1 VVTGAT
7 GGLGGS
13 VVARFVAED
22 RPVLAVGRD
31 EGALAE
37 LAGSA
42 PEGLVAVRT
51 ADLAEAAEVAALFDA
66 AEAEGGMPPA
76 VVHLAGGFR
85 YGKLAELSDDD
96 WRFLQRANV
105 ETTFRML
112 AETSRRFAAAGGGSF
127 VAVAAP
133 AASRG
138 AAGVGAYSAT
148 KAAVLRLVESAA
160 REWAGFGG
168 RANAVLPGTMDTP
181 ANRAAMPDADR
192 GTWVSTEEVAEVI
205 HYLTTE
211 AAHGVNGAAVR
222 VTGPAG

>member
-1 VVTGAT
+1 MVTGAT
-7 GGLGGS
+7 GALGGS
-13 VVARFVAED
+13 VVARFVAAG

-31 EGALAE
+31 REALVE

-42 PEGLVAVRT
+42 PEGLVAVHA
-51 ADLAEAAEVAALFDA
+51 ADLAEAGDVAALFDA
-66 AEAEGGMPPA
+66 AGSDGGTPAA

-85 YGKLAELSDDD
+85 HGELADLSDDD

-105 ETTFRML
+105 DTTFRVL
-112 AETSRRFAAAGGGSF
+112 AEAARRFAAAGEGAF
-127 VAVAAP
+127 VAVSAP
-133 AASRG
+133 VASRG
-138 AAGVGAYSAT
+138 APGVGAYAAA
-148 KAAVLRLVESAA
+148 KAAVLRLVEAAA

-192 GTWVSTEEVAEVI
+192 GGWVSTEAVAEVI

-211 AAHGVNGAAVR
+211 AARGVNGAAVR

>member
-13 VVARFVAED
+13 VVARFVAEG
-22 RPVLAVGRD
+22 RPVLAAGRD

-37 LAGSA
+37 LARSA
-42 PEGLVAVRT
+42 PEGLVAVRA
-51 ADLAEAAEVAALFDA
+51 ADLAEAAEVTALFDA
-66 AEAEGGMPPA
+66 AEAEGGTPPA

-85 YGKLAELSDDD
+85 YGKLADLSDED

-105 ETTFRML
+105 ETTFRVL
-112 AETSRRFAAAGGGSF
+112 AETSRRFAAARGGSF

-133 AASRG
+133 AATRG
-138 AAGVGAYSAT
+138 AAGVGGYAAA
-148 KAAVLRLVESAA
+148 KAAVLRLVESVA
-160 REWAGFGG
+160 REMADFGG

-192 GTWVSTEEVAEVI
+192 GTWVSTEAVAEVI
-205 HYLTTE
+205 HYLTTD
-211 AAHGVNGAAVR
+211 AARGVNGAAVR